1 LIFVFFYIL
10 DWSRSLFFLLKIQYS
25 SPLLQFYFKYSIDFY
40 VFLFFFS
47 LWLFSLGSL
56 FFYVISFYFIALKWK
71 VLVKPFVGWRLFLKI
86 RL

>member
-56 FFYVISFYFIALKWK
+56 FFSVISFSFIALKWK
-71 VLVKPFVGWRLFLKI
+71 VLVKPFVGW
-86 RL
+86 